1 MDTTTDARYL
11 QLETETKQE
20 TQATQSKFAF
30 TGFGRSTDII
40 SSVDK
45 VMAENQ
51 KRKAQL
57 ATVISMETM
66 LKKMQENGDKIDE
79 GFYKALAA
87 QQSKLDEMNQ
97 EAAKRRAQVASD
109 LMGIGQSEETK
120 HQVALKFRNSFRPK
134 KYKTLKLKPF
144 TFKAPKIEPIKSL
157 SGITQSIGKITKI
170 GNHLVQPLSLLK
182 PSWRT

>member
-1 MDTTTDARYL
+1 MGITTDYRY
-11 QLETETKQE
+11 QQIEAETKQE

-40 SSVDK
+40 SSVDT

-51 KRKAQL
+51 KRKTQL
-57 ATVISMETM
+57 ANVVSMETM
-66 LKKMQENGDKIDE
+66 LKQMQENGDEIDE

-87 QQSKLDEMNQ
+87 QQSQLDEMNQ
-97 EAAKRRAQVASD
+97 EAAKRRAQIASD
-109 LMGIGQSEETK
+109 LMGLGIKEENK
-120 HQVALKFRNSFRPK
+120 HQVALQYRNSFRPK

-144 TFKAPKIEPIKSL
+144 TFKAQKIEPIKGL
-157 SGITQSIGKITKI
+157 SGLTQSISKITKI
-170 GNHLVQPLSLLK
+170 GNHLVKPLSLLQ